1 MESRDGAFVR
11 SRSAKLGSS
20 RASRENRTAVRFA
33 ATDVDAEAGVRKPS
47 TGLLTFIR
55 DYSRGHLVPAHRH
68 SCAQLLYAS
77 SGLVRVETSR
87 RSWVLAPHLA
97 ILVPAEFTHETHM
110 LTDVKLSSFHTEH
123 LSQWST
129 RDCMVIE
136 VTPLLREL
144 ITALTAGRPVAGSS
158 RRLALIHELLE
169 EELRMARGAGWAIP
183 MPQEPRLQIF
193 CRRVI
198 DEPSAH
204 ATLDAVASSVGL
216 GAKTVARLFEQ
227 EFGMCFRQW
236 RETAYFAI
244 AGAHLAQGM
253 SVKAVAGRLGYT
265 PSAFSVMMRRH
276 SGTAPRA
283 IREMRQHS
291 CAS

>member
-227 EFGMCFRQW
+227 GRGASGVARQYGAPVLIDGTEPLE
-236 RETAYFAI
+236 RHI
-244 AGAHLAQGM
+244 AQRGGGLGERPEHR
-253 SVKAVAGRLGYT
+253 VARVTHHERG
-265 PSAFSVMMRRH
+265 
-276 SGTAPRA
+276 GTALERLRIGPGSR
-283 IREMRQHS
+283 
-291 CAS
+291 